1 MTDTDRRDDLWR
13 LYENAVAEYRFE
25 VTLNNQ
31 RFQWYVGLN
40 FAVVTVGAALLRI
53 GEASEGRGIVVVAFA
68 AGIVLAAFTAALAR
82 RQSIYYRRARELVR
96 KIAAEMGV
104 TEWSV
109 QTTGGFSA
117 DERGREPEIHGPQV
131 RTINYAL
138 LAALAALHAAGIVYV
153 LRTG

>member
-1 MTDTDRRDDLWR
+1 VTDADRRDDLWR

-53 GEASEGRGIVVVAFA
+53 GKASEGRGIVVVAFA

-82 RQSIYYRRARELVR
+82 RQAIYYRRARDLVR
-96 KIAAEMGV
+96 KIAAELGV

-117 DERGREPEIHGPQV
+117 DEQGQETVIHGPQV

-138 LAALAALHAAGIVYV
+138 LGALAALNVGGIVYV